1 MTVLDIEAVSKSFT
15 TDATVMPVL
24 DRVSFSVDEEFVCL
38 VGPSGCG
45 KSTLL
50 RIAAGLEH
58 ADSGRVLFKGDPV
71 TRPTPKI
78 AMVFQLFGL
87 LPWKT
92 ALENVAVPLE
102 IHGLDRESR
111 HARSLEYLRKVELEG
126 FVNTY
131 PHDLSGGM
139 KQRVGIARA
148 LALEP
153 DVLLMDEPFSS
164 LDELT
169 AKTLRELVLR
179 IWREPHPPDTILMV
193 SHNVEEA
200 VLMADRVLVMSP
212 RPGRLLGEVQVD
224 IPRPR
229 AKYLRTSRYFTR
241 VDEVLALLEKG
252 KHGRKASQH
261 VAKSAPALPTQ
272 PRSTTRSNPER
283 SGWTSVKAYRRLA
296 GSSRQAAQP
305 ATGHRN
311 VLLPVH
317 ASPIPINT

>member
-1 MTVLDIEAVSKSFT
+1 VTVLDIEAVTKSFANKT
-15 TDATVMPVL
+15 KPILVL
-24 DRVSFSVDEEFVCL
+24 DNVSFSVDEEFVCL

-58 ADSGRVLFKGDPV
+58 ADSGRILFKGEPV
-71 TRPTPKI
+71 TQPTPKI

-92 ALENVAVPLE
+92 ALENVEVPLE
-102 IHGLDRESR
+102 IHGLDRETR
-111 HARSLEYLRKVELEG
+111 HARALEYLRKVELQG
-126 FVNTY
+126 FENTY

-169 AKTLRELVLR
+169 AKTLRELALR
-179 IWREPHPPDTILMV
+179 IWREPRPPNTFLMV

-200 VLMADRVLVMSP
+200 VFMADRVLVMSP
-212 RPGRLLGEVQVD
+212 RPGRLLGEVDVD

-229 AKYLRTSRYFTR
+229 AQHLRSSHYFTH

-252 KHGRKASQH
+252 KRAHPAP
-261 VAKSAPALPTQ
+261 KSVT
-272 PRSTTRSNPER
+272 
-283 SGWTSVKAYRRLA
+283 
-296 GSSRQAAQP
+296 
-305 ATGHRN
+305 
-311 VLLPVH
+311 
-317 ASPIPINT
+317 